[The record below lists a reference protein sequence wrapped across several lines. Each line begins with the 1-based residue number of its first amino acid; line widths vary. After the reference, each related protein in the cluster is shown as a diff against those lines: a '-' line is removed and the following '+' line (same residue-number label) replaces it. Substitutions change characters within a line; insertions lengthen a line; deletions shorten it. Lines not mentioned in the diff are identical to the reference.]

1 MKRAGKK
8 YNPYSQFSISS
19 YFCTYSKKREKEKER
34 EKKEGRKKREEGRKE
49 ERRRNL
55 DLGTLH
61 QFFWIYLPSP

>member
-19 YFCTYSKKREKEKER
+19 YFCTYSKKRETEKEKER
-34 EKKEGRKKREEGRKE
+34 EKKEGRRKE

-55 DLGTLH
+55 DLGTIH
-61 QFFWIYLPSP
+61 QFFWIDLPSP

>member
-19 YFCTYSKKREKEKER
+19 YFCTYSTKRETEKEKER
-34 EKKEGRKKREEGRKE
+34 EKKEGRRKE

-55 DLGTLH
+55 DLGTIH
-61 QFFWIYLPSP
+61 QFFWIDLPSP